1 MVVCAE
7 SASSWYRQIAQAS
20 NETVTKVDPLNKDN
34 IAHVVK
40 NEPAIFVVLSR
51 NITCPLV
58 RSQLFAMQRTFHRNL
73 ELLLGTPKK
82 QFR

>member
-1 MVVCAE
+1 MFMAH
-7 SASSWYRQIAQAS
+7 SAVYA
-20 NETVTKVDPLNKDN
+20 KVDSLNKDN

-58 RSQLFAMQRTFHRNL
+58 RSQLLAMQRTFHRNL
-73 ELLLGTPKK
+73 ELLLGAPKSNLGK
-82 QFR
+82 K

>member
-1 MVVCAE
+1 MAH
-7 SASSWYRQIAQAS
+7 SAVY
-20 NETVTKVDPLNKDN
+20 TKVDSLNKDN